1 MSTTGATVVHR
12 YPAARLAATVRR
24 RDGGR
29 VMLEIKLLNRD
40 GATPSSWCS
49 FFPILMMSLF
59 GTVFG
64 DEPSFGA
71 DADGEGGITPSHH
84 DLPGM
89 LALSTILSGFQNLS
103 SSYVA
108 IGRLNGT
115 VKRLAGTP
123 SPAASY
129 FIGKT
134 GQTLYLIVAQT
145 GLLLLAAAVLFD
157 VPLPR
162 EAGQWGQVAVLMV
175 LATAAWATVAIAFT
189 ALPKSAQSASTLAV
203 LPVLLLSF
211 TSGPGTPVLP
221 ASGVAAVPDQFLPP
235 ALDRERLQVSVPA
248 GGLRVRGAGRHLQ
261 PPADLP
267 GAGDLGG
274 GRCASGPAGVQV
286 AAAEVAG
293 LLPMANVGGPETA
306 PIGCTYE

>member
-1 MSTTGATVVHR
+1 
-12 YPAARLAATVRR
+12 
-24 RDGGR
+24 
-29 VMLEIKLLNRD
+29 LEIKLFNRD
-40 GATPSSWCS
+40 VLSLVLVL

-64 DEPSFGA
+64 DEPVFGA
-71 DADGEGGITPSHH
+71 GPDGQGGITPAHYY
-84 DLPGM
+84 LPGM

-103 SSYVA
+103 SYVA
-108 IGRLNGT
+108 TERFNGT

-123 SPAASY
+123 LPAASY

-145 GLLLLAAAVLFD
+145 VLLLLAAAVLFD

-162 EAGQWGQVAVLMV
+162 DAGQWGLVALLMI

-211 TSGPGTPVLP
+211 TSGVYFPFSQLPDWLQSVTNFFPLRWTASAFRSVFLP
-221 ASGVAAVPDQFLPP
+221 AGFEAVEPGGTYNLPLTFL
-235 ALDRERLQVSVPA
+235 V
-248 GGLRVRGAGRHLQ
+248 
-261 PPADLP
+261 
-267 GAGDLGG
+267 LGFW
-274 GRCASGPAGVQV
+274 V
-286 AAAEVAG
+286 VAG
-293 LLPMANVGGPETA
+293 AVLARLAFKWPPEK
-306 PIGCTYE
+306 

>member
-1 MSTTGATVVHR
+1 MSPALPASAAAETGR
-12 YPAARLAATVRR
+12 PAWRPSVLRL
-24 RDGGR
+24 GLGR
-29 VMLEIKLLNRD
+29 ILLEIKLFNRD
-40 GATPSSWCS
+40 VLSLGLVL

-64 DEPSFGA
+64 DEPVFGA
-71 DADGEGGITPSHH
+71 DPNGQGGITPAHYY
-84 DLPGM
+84 LPGM

-103 SSYVA
+103 SYVA
-108 IGRLNGT
+108 TERFNGT

-123 SPAASY
+123 LPAASY

-145 GLLLLAAAVLFD
+145 AFLLLAATLLFD

-162 EAGQWGQVAVLMV
+162 EAGQWALMALLMV

-211 TSGPGTPVLP
+211 TSGVYFPFSQLP
-221 ASGVAAVPDQFLPP
+221 DWLQSVSNFFPLRWTASAFRSVFLPGSFEAVEP
-235 ALDRERLQVSVPA
+235 
-248 GGLRVRGAGRHLQ
+248 GGTYN
-261 PPADLP
+261 LP
-267 GAGDLGG
+267 LTFLVLGIW
-274 GRCASGPAGVQV
+274 V
-286 AAAEVAG
+286 VAG
-293 LLPMANVGGPETA
+293 AVVARLAFKWPPQK
-306 PIGCTYE
+306 